1 MGRQPVSVELSRS
14 IKRTL
19 EVLEFF
25 DAEHPAVSVSEIS
38 RALGY
43 PQSSTSILLKSLM
56 ELGYLHYDK
65 VTRTYRPT
73 ARVALLG
80 RNVQS
85 YLFGDGAVM
94 AALEEMSQRTGETVI
109 LAARAGVVVQYIHV
123 IPATNPV
130 RLHLRVGAVRPMI
143 GAAVGHLF
151 LSTLPDEALAGEVQR
166 LAEALDKPLPEDE
179 RKALLKEIRKI
190 RRNGYVHS
198 NSTVT
203 PGGGVVAT
211 LLPGSFNGQTLAV
224 GIGGVASVI
233 SANCE
238 RFLAVLRE
246 AIRKHLHGA
255 R

>member
-1 MGRQPVSVELSRS
+1 DPGPRPDRRGLRDRCPGRGRRERRPARCLQSKRSDRGCPGLEHDPAPEVGALPHRPGARGGRCRGVTVPRSGMGTQPVSVELSRS

-85 YLFGDGAVM
+85 YLFGDGA
-94 AALEEMSQRTGETVI
+94 
-109 LAARAGVVVQYIHV
+109 
-123 IPATNPV
+123 
-130 RLHLRVGAVRPMI
+130 
-143 GAAVGHLF
+143 
-151 LSTLPDEALAGEVQR
+151 
-166 LAEALDKPLPEDE
+166 
-179 RKALLKEIRKI
+179 
-190 RRNGYVHS
+190 
-198 NSTVT
+198 
-203 PGGGVVAT
+203 
-211 LLPGSFNGQTLAV
+211 
-224 GIGGVASVI
+224 
-233 SANCE
+233 
-238 RFLAVLRE
+238 
-246 AIRKHLHGA
+246 
-255 R
+255 